1 MHINRGGDEALDEQL
16 RNFKEQIRRKDEQ
29 LEQQSRELSSIRS
42 KVKPTGWD
50 TVQSN
55 GVRYTNMSKKHL

>member
-1 MHINRGGDEALDEQL
+1 MNINRGGDEALDEQL

-42 KVKPTGWD
+42 KVKPTG
-50 TVQSN
+50 
-55 GVRYTNMSKKHL
+55 